1 METGAGALSL
11 DRVVAGLVEKVER
24 RFFGKYR
31 GIVVENED
39 PYRLGRLKVKVPSV
53 LGRDVVTGWATPCAP
68 YGGAVDR
75 GFLFIPER
83 EAQVWVEFEEGDL
96 EFPIWAG
103 TFWTGSSP
111 DNTPVPRPQAADGQE
126 EQQAQDPPTR
136 KIIKSAKGHTIQFED
151 KDSAEL
157 VTIVEAVNGNVITM
171 DKQGIAITSADGH
184 TITLDGS
191 GITVTDGKNSGNAIT
206 MSGGG
211 VVVKTSGTQVAI
223 GSSGVQVGGSGATE
237 PFVLGNKFAANVQA
251 FISALSTHTHI
262 GNLGAPTSPPA
273 PPPMTLQVPLSTKHK
288 VE

>member
-1 METGAGALSL
+1 MESMSV

-24 RFFGKYR
+24 RFYGKYR
-31 GIVVENED
+31 GIVVNNED

-53 LGRDVVTGWATPCAP
+53 LGADVVTGWATPCAP
-68 YGGAVDR
+68 YGGAADR

-83 EAQVWVEFEEGDL
+83 DARVWVEFEEGDL
-96 EFPIWAG
+96 EFPIWVG
-103 TFWTGSSP
+103 TFWTGPSP
-111 DNTPVPRPQAADGQE
+111 DSSQLPRPQEADGS
-126 EQQAQDPPTR
+126 EQGEVQNPATR

-171 DKQGIAITSADGH
+171 DKQGIAITDANGH
-184 TITLDGS
+184 KIVLDGS

-206 MSGGG
+206 MTSSG

-223 GSSGVQVGGSGATE
+223 GASGVQVGGSGATE
-237 PFVLGNKFAANVQA
+237 PFVLGTQFAAKVA
-251 FISALSTHTHI
+251 TFLTALATHTHV
-262 GNLGAPTSPPA
+262 GNLGAPTSPPSA
-273 PPPMTLQVPLSTKHK
+273 PMTLQVPLSTKHK